1 MIKGILFD
9 FDGTL
14 SNRIESAYRKY
25 TDEVKALFPM
35 IHDKMEL
42 EAIVQRCMT
51 WDEYGTIAKR
61 HVFEQL
67 KKYYHLDIDIEEK
80 VTNWYKTFYRYQVL
94 QDDCIEVLKVL
105 KQHYR
110 LGVVTNGE
118 STSQALKIDY
128 LELRQYFDVVLIS
141 GDIGIHKPE
150 IGIYQLA
157 AEKMGLKCEEIVFV
171 GDTFNTDI
179 LGAYRSGMEP
189 VWLFS
194 DSYRK
199 SDLPVKRI
207 TQLKEILNLYNG
219 NQS

>member
-25 TDEVKALFPM
+25 TDEVKRFFPTV
-35 IHDKMEL
+35 HDKMEL

-67 KKYYHLDIDIEEK
+67 KKHYHLDFDVDAK
-80 VTNWYKTFYRYQVL
+80 VKQWYETFHQYQVL
-94 QDDCIEVLKVL
+94 QEDCIEILKTL
-105 KQHYR
+105 RKHYR
-110 LGVVTNGE
+110 LGVITNGE
-118 STSQALKIDY
+118 SVSQALKIDY
-128 LELRQYFDVVLIS
+128 LDLRQYFDVVLIS
-141 GDIGIHKPE
+141 GDVGIHKPE
-150 IGIYQLA
+150 VGIYELA
-157 AEKMGLKCEEIVFV
+157 AEKMGLPCEEIAFV

-189 VWLFS
+189 VWFFS
-194 DSYRK
+194 DPYRK

-207 TQLKEILNLYNG
+207 TQLKELLDLYNG